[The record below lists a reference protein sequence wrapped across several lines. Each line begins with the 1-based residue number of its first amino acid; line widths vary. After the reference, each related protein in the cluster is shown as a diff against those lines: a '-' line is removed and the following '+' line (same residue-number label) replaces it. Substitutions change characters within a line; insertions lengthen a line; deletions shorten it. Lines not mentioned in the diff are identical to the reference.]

1 MAELDKPMNGRRSS
15 GFVLV
20 DVIAALAI
28 AGIAL
33 TLVIGGIARSARV
46 ADLLGTQVRNLV
58 STQNA
63 QAGTTGR
70 LVSFGK

>member
-1 MAELDKPMNGRRSS
+1 MAELKKSINGRRSS

-33 TLVIGGIARSARV
+33 TLIIGGIARAARV
-46 ADLLGTQVRNLV
+46 AGLLDTQIGKLV
-58 STQNA
+58 SMQNA
-63 QAGTTGR
+63 QAGTIGR
-70 LVSFGK
+70 LITFRK

>member
-1 MAELDKPMNGRRSS
+1 MAELKKSIKGRRSS

-33 TLVIGGIARSARV
+33 TLIIGGIARAARV
-46 ADLLGTQVRNLV
+46 AGLLDTQIGKLV
-58 STQNA
+58 SMQNA
-63 QAGTTGR
+63 QAGTIGR
-70 LVSFGK
+70 LITFRK